1 MKETVFSYGQVKL
14 GIDLV
19 ILGQHVLCSFN
30 RHSLLLCLE
39 NERRTVFTNGWVKLQ
54 IDLVILGRLAICSPY
69 SYCSSYTSK
78 TAFL

>member
-54 IDLVILGRLAICSPY
+54 IDLVILGRLAICSP
-69 SYCSSYTSK
+69 
-78 TAFL
+78 